1 MPIIVVLDGGPFS
14 GKTDLQEQIYE
25 DCIGKGLSIAQF
37 SFPFVGHPTFALLEK
52 HFKNNLKFQSK
63 SYKLIEELSLDN
75 LKYGIAQI
83 KQQLSTNTYDVV
95 VIKRFFISYYAYTLA
110 RRLVAKDPEIEQE
123 MKWGELSRN
132 KKMQLLINKF
142 PAPPVPFK
150 IDKEY
155 IVTRDS
161 RRVVLQT
168 IKQLIDTQ
176 QDTSDFSSFPLLRN
190 MKISE
195 ADYVSNVIMY
205 LVAEINLIAELIEE
219 AACALT
225 HGLDPRLKLTNT
237 ESFKVKRD
245 LKKLGLSE
253 DNTLEKWYQKYFA
266 TEVFIRRDVLRIFN

>member
-132 KKMQLLINKF
+132 KNAIIN
-142 PAPPVPFK
+142 
-150 IDKEY
+150 
-155 IVTRDS
+155 
-161 RRVVLQT
+161 
-168 IKQLIDTQ
+168 
-176 QDTSDFSSFPLLRN
+176 
-190 MKISE
+190 
-195 ADYVSNVIMY
+195 
-205 LVAEINLIAELIEE
+205 
-219 AACALT
+219 
-225 HGLDPRLKLTNT
+225 
-237 ESFKVKRD
+237 
-245 LKKLGLSE
+245 
-253 DNTLEKWYQKYFA
+253 
-266 TEVFIRRDVLRIFN
+266 